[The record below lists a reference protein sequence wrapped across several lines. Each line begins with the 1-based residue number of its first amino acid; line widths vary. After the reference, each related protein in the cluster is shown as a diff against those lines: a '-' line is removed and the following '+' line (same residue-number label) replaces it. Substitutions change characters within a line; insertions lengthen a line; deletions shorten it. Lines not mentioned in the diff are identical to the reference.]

1 MDAETQAQ
9 VAAILEA
16 RRRERDI
23 ETRLRAMIRRWEA
36 GERAALI
43 EPPKSKPEQP
53 PENPPARWLVPEDKQ
68 VKCKTCGAE
77 MDECKLRSHWKERHW
92 YAYRALQGRLNN
104 AQRQREQEFRISSRP
119 QKETWADMSGLGRIE
134 R

>member
-1 MDAETQAQ
+1 MMDAETKARIDKMIADMYREQDHRAQ
-9 VAAILEA
+9 V
-16 RRRERDI
+16 RDKVS
-23 ETRLRAMIRRWEA
+23 RWEA
-36 GERAALI
+36 GEHDALD
-43 EPPKSKPEQP
+43 EPPSKRL
-53 PENPPARWLVPEDKQ
+53 PARWLVPEDKQ

-77 MDECKLRSHWKERHW
+77 MDERKLRSHWKERHW

-119 QKETWADMSGLGRIE
+119 QEEPWADMSGLGRIE